1 MGMSGSAPETMAE
14 RVAQLGRVAE
24 GRRSDDAA
32 ALDVDIWPVVAI
44 EEHYGIGT
52 EALQTVDEGGDGA
65 EALADLHDDGD
76 GDAAAHVFQNRAVVP
91 EHFAAVGMDVGV

>member
-1 MGMSGSAPETMAE
+1 MHPGGCGDGHVRQRARDDGRPAQ
-14 RVAQLGRVAE
+14 RVAQLRGVAE

-32 ALDVDIWPVVAI
+32 ALDVDVRPVVAI

-76 GDAAAHVFQNRAVVP
+76 GDAAAHVF
-91 EHFAAVGMDVGV
+91 